1 MAKILIADDEL
12 DVCNILKDYFVFKGY
27 DVHLAHNGE
36 SAVNLVREIKP
47 HVIMLDILMPGM
59 GGLET
64 LREIRKINTTA
75 GIIMVTAITDEETLR
90 KTRELGA
97 DDYIIKPFDLHYVET
112 SVMGKISNALDQA
125 EEKLLESYEKLQK
138 NFDAVIKTLARV
150 VETRDPYTSGHQERV
165 ASLSEAIAGEMGL
178 PAERIGIIKM
188 AALIH
193 DLGKIYIPAEI
204 LSKPSKLSDVEFE
217 MIKSH
222 PLVAY
227 EILKDMEFPHPIA
240 DYIFQHHERLNGS
253 GYPQGL
259 SDGNILLEARIIA
272 VADTIEAMAS
282 HRPYR
287 PAVGLD
293 KALEEISVNRGI
305 LYDSDAVDACLR
317 LFREKGFTLE

>member
-1 MAKILIADDEL
+1 MARILIVDDEL

-27 DVHLAHNGE
+27 DVHLAHDGE

-59 GGLET
+59 GGMEA

-90 KTRELGA
+90 KARELGA

-112 SVMGKISNALDQA
+112 SVMGKISNALDQV
-125 EEKLLESYEKLQK
+125 EKKLLESYEKLQK

-165 ASLSEAIAGEMGL
+165 ATLSEAIADEMGL
-178 PAERIGIIKM
+178 SAERVGIIRM
-188 AALIH
+188 AAIIH
-193 DLGKIYIPAEI
+193 DLGKIYVPAEI
-204 LSKPSKLSDVEFE
+204 LTKPSKLSDVEFE

-253 GYPQGL
+253 GYPRGL
-259 SDGNILLEARIIA
+259 SDGNIHLEARIIA

-287 PAVGLD
+287 AAIGLD
-293 KALEEISVNRGI
+293 KALEEISVNRDI
-305 LYDSDAVDACLR
+305 LYDPDAVDACLR
-317 LFREKGFTLE
+317 LFREKGFAL

>member
-1 MAKILIADDEL
+1 MAKILIVDDEL

-27 DVHLAHNGE
+27 DVHLAHDGQ
-36 SAVNLVREIKP
+36 SAVKLVREVKP

-59 GGLET
+59 GGMEA

-75 GIIMVTAITDEETLR
+75 SVIMVTAITDGEIIR
-90 KTRELGA
+90 KTQELGA
-97 DDYIIKPFDLHYVET
+97 DDYIVKPFDLNYVET
-112 SVMGKISNALDQA
+112 SVMGKISSALDQA
-125 EEKLLESYEKLQK
+125 EEKLRESYEKLQK

-165 ASLSEAIAGEMGL
+165 AMLSEAIADEMGL
-178 PAERIGIIKM
+178 SAERVGIISM

-204 LSKPSKLSDVEFE
+204 LTKPSKLSDVEFE
-217 MIKSH
+217 LIKSH

-227 EILKDMEFPHPIA
+227 EILKDMEFPYPIA

-253 GYPQGL
+253 GYPKGL
-259 SDGNILLEARIIA
+259 SDGNILLEAKIIA

-287 PAVGLD
+287 PAIGLD
-293 KALEEISVNRGI
+293 KALEEISINRGI
-305 LYDSDAVDACLR
+305 LYDPDAVDACLR
-317 LFREKGFTLE
+317 LFREKGFSL

>member
-1 MAKILIADDEL
+1 VK
-12 DVCNILKDYFVFKGY
+12 
-27 DVHLAHNGE
+27 
-36 SAVNLVREIKP
+36 LVREIKP

-59 GGLET
+59 GGMEA

-75 GIIMVTAITDEETLR
+75 SVIMVTAITDEEIIR
-90 KTRELGA
+90 KTQELGA
-97 DDYIIKPFDLHYVET
+97 DDYIVKPFDLHYVET
-112 SVMGKISNALDQA
+112 SVMGKISSALDQA
-125 EEKLLESYEKLQK
+125 EEKLRESYEKLQK

-165 ASLSEAIAGEMGL
+165 AVLSEAIADEMGL
-178 PAERIGIIKM
+178 SAERVGIIRM
-188 AALIH
+188 AAIIH

-253 GYPQGL
+253 GYPKGL
-259 SDGNILLEARIIA
+259 SDGNILLEAKIIA

-287 PAVGLD
+287 PAIGLD
-293 KALEEISVNRGI
+293 NALEEISINRDI
-305 LYDSDAVDACLR
+305 LYDPDTVDACLR
-317 LFREKGFTLE
+317 LFREKRFTF